1 MTEKASNFMVT
12 GVIAGLAA
20 FCGYKTE
27 TMPMQLII
35 MLGGA
40 AIILISMFV
49 DEMNCSINDKIDEIE
64 DPEEEFSKLDLYG
77 RYQPQHLAEKK
88 SGKHEL

>member
-1 MTEKASNFMVT
+1 MTEKASYFMAT

-49 DEMNCSINDKIDEIE
+49 DEMNCGINDEIE
-64 DPEEEFSKLDLYG
+64 NEDFEEEFSKLDLYG
-77 RYQPQHLAEKK
+77 GYKPQHLAEKK